1 MVGRVLMVASIVVLS
16 AVASALPIIW
26 TKSIVN
32 GGVPKIIRDTSGN
45 FYQVTPVGTL
55 YGRELV
61 VTKYNALG
69 TAAWST
75 TISETSFSGNQFSVR
90 GLALTATSLVI
101 VAHERTVGG
110 AGSFVSSR
118 MFGVNL
124 ANGGNSFF
132 GSSLMEYAPPAAT
145 PTQIAILLRDTSTN
159 DTSVA
164 FFDATFSVIA
174 TVGIGQSTRI
184 GVVTIDTANNAY
196 AASGLADGT
205 SRVTRCNSTGVAYQ
219 TNFDILQR
227 NTETPVRIVAD
238 PVGNRVYA
246 LVFGLFETPPNDMD
260 AFLYFLNMT
269 TGQKVSIT
277 SVNSST
283 DDDDPYDLSIAP
295 GGGVIASVGRAVVN
309 ECFVRRLDSEGNYVW
324 NLTITNTPVPSPR
337 SHAFDT
343 DGNFL
348 ISNATWT
355 GQDARIDRINTATG
369 ALINTHQFFVGATTV
384 PRELI
389 TDAAGN
395 FYLTSTSNRTTLFQR
410 IQVADL
416 SFTANNVTGGTPV
429 EGRIDVA
436 QVSQS
441 DQTWL
446 VSSSN
451 PSVVSVPASVV
462 LPATHP
468 SVTFPLT
475 VQPVASNTN
484 VSINV
489 RNGGF
494 ISQKTL
500 TIIPSNIQSLSISPQ
515 VVIGG
520 IATEAKVTLGGTAPV
535 GGRTVMLVSNKPAVA
550 SVPASVVVPAGDS
563 VFDVPVT
570 TYGVNANQGVVITA
584 TTGAV
589 SRSAFFAVNAPS
601 LTSISVNPST
611 LQGGS
616 LASLTLNISG
626 IAPAGGFSIVL
637 ISGAPGVV
645 FLSASASIPAGQVTH
660 NVNVPTASVS
670 SSLNVTVF
678 ATRSG
683 IYRTTTLTVTP

>member
-1 MVGRVLMVASIVVLS
+1 
-16 AVASALPIIW
+16 
-26 TKSIVN
+26 
-32 GGVPKIIRDTSGN
+32 
-45 FYQVTPVGTL
+45 
-55 YGRELV
+55 
-61 VTKYNALG
+61 
-69 TAAWST
+69 
-75 TISETSFSGNQFSVR
+75 
-90 GLALTATSLVI
+90 
-101 VAHERTVGG
+101 
-110 AGSFVSSR
+110 
-118 MFGVNL
+118 
-124 ANGGNSFF
+124 
-132 GSSLMEYAPPAAT
+132 
-145 PTQIAILLRDTSTN
+145 
-159 DTSVA
+159 
-164 FFDATFSVIA
+164 
-174 TVGIGQSTRI
+174 
-184 GVVTIDTANNAY
+184 
-196 AASGLADGT
+196 
-205 SRVTRCNSTGVAYQ
+205 
-219 TNFDILQR
+219 
-227 NTETPVRIVAD
+227 
-238 PVGNRVYA
+238 
-246 LVFGLFETPPNDMD
+246 
-260 AFLYFLNMT
+260 
-269 TGQKVSIT
+269 
-277 SVNSST
+277 
-283 DDDDPYDLSIAP
+283 
-295 GGGVIASVGRAVVN
+295 
-309 ECFVRRLDSEGNYVW
+309 
-324 NLTITNTPVPSPR
+324 
-337 SHAFDT
+337 
-343 DGNFL
+343 
-348 ISNATWT
+348 
-355 GQDARIDRINTATG
+355 
-369 ALINTHQFFVGATTV
+369 
-384 PRELI
+384 LI

-451 PSVVSVPASVV
+451 PSVVSVPVSVV

-520 IATEAKVTLGGTAPV
+520 IATEAKVTLGGTAPA
-535 GGRTVMLVSNKPAVA
+535 GGRTVTLVSNKPAVA

-570 TYGVNANQGVVITA
+570 TYGVNANQGGVITA

-645 FLSASASIPAGQVTH
+645 FLSASASIPAGQLTH
-660 NVNVPTASVS
+660 NVNVPTAVVT
-670 SSLNVTVF
+670 SSLNVTIF